1 MHIERFLRR
10 SGLIDWDGDLLARS
24 HLDPELCR
32 TLHVAAL
39 LEQDTEITVR
49 QTRALGLDRV
59 DDVAAFLPVW
69 EAEEAEHARALR
81 WLLSHQRYR
90 PPQPRPAAIPRRRR
104 LVARVPA
111 SALGRLP
118 STGLVYC
125 ALGAAAEYL
134 TILTYTEVTREVDDP
149 AVGALLQDITRQE
162 GRHFAFFLAAAR
174 ARADAI
180 SPMSGRLARRALVAV
195 WEPVGVPSLGVDAWT
210 AQFGRLLGNARFR
223 ARIEGMDRVVDS
235 IPHLDGL
242 HLMETFLRERVPT
255 G

>member
-1 MHIERFLRR
+1 MHVERFLRR

-24 HLDPELCR
+24 RLDPELCR

-81 WLLSHQRYR
+81 WLLSHQHYR
-90 PPQPRPAAIPRRRR
+90 PPQPHPAAISRRRR

-111 SALGRLP
+111 STVGRLSP
-118 STGLVYC
+118 TALVYC
-125 ALGAAAEYL
+125 ALGAAAEYV
-134 TILTYTEVTREVDDP
+134 TILTYTELVREVDDP
-149 AVGALLQDITRQE
+149 AVDALLRAITRQE

-174 ARADAI
+174 SRAHAI
-180 SPMSGRLARRALVAV
+180 SPTSGRLARRALVAL
-195 WEPVGVPSLGVDAWT
+195 WEPVGVPSLGIDAWT
-210 AQFGRLLGNARFR
+210 AQFGRLLDDARFR

-235 IPHLDGL
+235 IPHLGGL
-242 HLMETFLRERVPT
+242 RLMETFLRARVPT
-255 G
+255 R